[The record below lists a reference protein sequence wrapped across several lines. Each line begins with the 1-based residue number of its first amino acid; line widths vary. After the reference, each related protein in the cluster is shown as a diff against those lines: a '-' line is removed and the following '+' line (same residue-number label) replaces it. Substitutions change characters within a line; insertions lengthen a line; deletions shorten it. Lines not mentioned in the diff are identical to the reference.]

1 MFSITLCHSHYM
13 KAMKTLGITVCLK
26 SNRHLLKT
34 QQSSAISTHTSTQAV
49 SHPFLPDMKEPSCT
63 WNCNLHKKKTHPSL
77 DSPQC
82 SLDQK
87 GQNTFSNKTRELSWL
102 SWCTELGPDSCF
114 ICFCLK
120 MFPSASCVVYWS
132 VVHDP
137 GRTKMKTSQDDF
149 SFLLKDLNTIRA
161 VWSIFFSGYCS
172 ADWQNPWDNE
182 KLSQMIFPAVL
193 YSGKAGSALH
203 AAKLAHK
210 AGEAEVC
217 LPHQMLGAPHILQ
230 GGSW

>member
-1 MFSITLCHSHYM
+1 MPFTLHESHEDTWNHS
-13 KAMKTLGITVCLK
+13 
-26 SNRHLLKT
+26 LLKE
-34 QQSSAISTHTSTQAV
+34 QQASIKNPTIMSYKHTHTPPHRLYHIHFFQIWK
-49 SHPFLPDMKEPSCT
+49 SHHVPETVIYTKNP
-63 WNCNLHKKKTHPSL
+63 HPSL

-120 MFPSASCVVYWS
+120 MFLSASCVVYWS

-172 ADWQNPWDNE
+172 ADWQNPWANE